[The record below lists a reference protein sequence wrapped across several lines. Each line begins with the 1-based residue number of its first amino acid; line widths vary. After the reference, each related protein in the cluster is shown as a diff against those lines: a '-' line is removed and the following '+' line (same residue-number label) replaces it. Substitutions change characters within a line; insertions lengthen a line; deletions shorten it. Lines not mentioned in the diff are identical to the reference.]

1 MRDKSQWG
9 IHPGVL
15 FNALMLVVIKG
26 DRYLRP
32 KLVKNSLII
41 IYFFETEM
49 CDAVIINYWLLY
61 SYSGKTV
68 AK

>member
-1 MRDKSQWG
+1 MRDKSQWS

-49 CDAVIINYWLLY
+49 CDAVIINY
-61 SYSGKTV
+61 
-68 AK
+68 